1 MITLVVSSG
10 LMLIELN
17 FSVVSA
23 RFFGLA
29 FVFFDLLGF
38 LPDTL
43 RHARIFIFE
52 NDLNIYFLEKK
63 RTMSV

>member
-1 MITLVVSSG
+1 MMTLVVSSG

-17 FSVVSA
+17 FSVGSA

-38 LPDTL
+38 LSDTL

-52 NDLNIYFLEKK
+52 NDLNIYFLKKK
-63 RTMSV
+63 RTMSA